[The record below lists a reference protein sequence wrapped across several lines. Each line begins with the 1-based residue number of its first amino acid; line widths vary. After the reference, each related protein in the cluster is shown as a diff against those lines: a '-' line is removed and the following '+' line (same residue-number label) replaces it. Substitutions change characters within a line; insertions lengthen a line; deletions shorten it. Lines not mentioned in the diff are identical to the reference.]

1 MGKLTLTRKAVYGF
15 AASKFAFFN
24 FRTASNRRLSSAD
37 GAFLKSLARLSNPQ
51 SNDGAAHD
59 IKAYDQRLPLN
70 LFARLHLPLALRLK
84 NVLAAKQILQ
94 IAFLGVHHALSAL
107 LDPLIRALGSIV
119 KRPEQFIPRHF

>member
-1 MGKLTLTRKAVYGF
+1 MALLLQNLPFSILEPLATGGCQTRG
-15 AASKFAFFN
+15 
-24 FRTASNRRLSSAD
+24 D
-37 GAFLKSLARLSNPQ
+37 AFLKSHARLSNPQ

-59 IKAYDQRLPLN
+59 LKAYDQRLPLN
-70 LFARLHLPLALRLK
+70 LFARLHLPLAPRLK

-94 IAFLGVHHALSAL
+94 IACLGVHHAFSAL